1 MFYPHPELRSQTYF
15 SLYCTIS
22 YHCKRIFIIEAD
34 GPNDV
39 INIFE
44 EKVLGMT
51 NVRNNIFGQ
60 LKQSLEEGLSTLSVS
75 GNAYRVFK

>member
-1 MFYPHPELRSQTYF
+1 MV
-15 SLYCTIS
+15 
-22 YHCKRIFIIEAD
+22 FIIEAE

-51 NVRNNIFGQ
+51 NVTNNIFGQ
-60 LKQSLEEGLSTLSVS
+60 LKQSLEKGLSTLSVC
-75 GNAYRVFK
+75 GNAFRVFK